1 METWINGLLNSNQA
15 GALTLVAVF
24 LLGMTGVLT
33 CACNYALFAVVAGYS
48 GSLKGE
54 ARDRTAISGGIAFM
68 AGAILSMALM
78 GALFGYAG
86 KMMGEATGSYG
97 KIISGLLCIF
107 FGLLSM
113 DFLPFKMPSPKFGNA
128 SSKQGL
134 VPAIIFGLT
143 VGGISTAFNSCCN
156 PVFPVILA
164 ASFIKGSTLWGL
176 ILLTVFAM
184 GYSLPLAVG
193 FTGLRWGLGKLTN
206 SVGKVSRYIPYAG
219 GTLLVVMGFYFIIT
233 V

>member
-1 METWINGLLNSNQA
+1 
-15 GALTLVAVF
+15 
-24 LLGMTGVLT
+24 
-33 CACNYALFAVVAGYS
+33 
-48 GSLKGE
+48 
-54 ARDRTAISGGIAFM
+54 M

-86 KMMGEATGSYG
+86 KMMGEATGSWG
-97 KIISGLLCIF
+97 KIISGLLCIL

-113 DFLPFKMPSPKFGNA
+113 DFLPFKIPAPKFGNNSA
-128 SSKQGL
+128 RQGM

-176 ILLTVFAM
+176 LLLTVFAI
-184 GYSLPLAVG
+184 GYSLPLAAG
-193 FTGLRWGLGKLTN
+193 FAGLRWGLGMVTN

-219 GTLLVVMGFYFIIT
+219 GTVLIIMGFYFLIT